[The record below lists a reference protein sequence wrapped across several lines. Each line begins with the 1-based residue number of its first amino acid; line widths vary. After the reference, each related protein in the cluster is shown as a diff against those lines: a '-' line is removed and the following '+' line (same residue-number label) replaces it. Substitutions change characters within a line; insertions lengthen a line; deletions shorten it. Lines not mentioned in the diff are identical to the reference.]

1 MTDDESDIENM
12 DIVADY
18 EDNPDSSGVG
28 YMSPPL
34 SRLTSESDLNYS
46 IYRLTVALCDPLQQP
61 PDNDKQVLS
70 LDFLADILIPL
81 SYHEVS
87 QKPHFLFETSSV
99 HLIKFTLSTIYFR
112 LYCALQET
120 LNTDDELKLR
130 HVDNSPDHWFE
141 NLHYWVPSKEVQ
153 SRPRQF
159 KVYYSMSCLLL
170 VAIYK
175 LFAPESPKEPYNLT
189 KNPYLFHLVRSWKC
203 HTNVILLALEI
214 DRRIELQNEEEDSDE
229 NQTPEIIYNVL
240 EGSSAVRSVLAWILN
255 QNPSVDI
262 PDTNSDL
269 ETIEDP
275 DVDWSYDIKELP
287 LLEFVLP
294 LSRRRANCGALR
306 VDMRLIVI
314 ALIIIRS
321 GSHVVSTSN
330 QSSKPPVS
338 YSYRK
343 QAQQDAISSVGDLLV
358 DLEYDDRFDEDIR
371 YVFEFEL
378 DGFQDEDEKQGIDDS
393 QLEPVAI
400 GDNMEYTPAFLEVIK
415 SFESATE
422 EDKRKYIFDDVTEL
436 GYYLKFVIL
445 KTSSSSKAQ
454 DSPWDQVLLNSI
466 AYAKHAASETHFYLY
481 PGIVLGFL
489 KMPASIEDIEECR
502 KKNLFLL
509 PISPITNFE
518 LFLKN
523 NTQLARSVLDE
534 LMMFPYTRSKTL
546 NLLSKEQNLNPLMI
560 DYVYELVSGLRGR
573 QEHSAYTFSR
583 LGGKVILDEREI
595 QLFLHNFLTRCSE
608 YFAAVDGF
616 EDLDGNRVILPES
629 VAKKT
634 MSLLCLMINR
644 LVAQGIIALG
654 SDGPFTFN
662 TELRGLLIG
671 WIGRVKEAR
680 TLYFEISSALYDDAR
695 DGIREQANGF
705 EDETREKVEEPPTKA
720 RNYGIS
726 ESTMAKIESWESSAE
741 TVAIV
746 NTSKAIRDEFDN
758 YVGRL
763 KEYIASIVWVSE
775 VRSSIPA
782 DIVAGDL
789 RFYLDNFNVLCKV
802 DYFAGAMF
810 EVFESCVSSEP
821 RLGESEFSE
830 AFINGETEFKDGKK
844 KKKKKKSKKKK

>member
-1 MTDDESDIENM
+1 MTDDDSDIENM

-18 EDNPDSSGVG
+18 EDHPDPAGVA

-34 SRLTSESDLNYS
+34 SRWTLESDLNHI
-46 IYRLTVALCDPLQQP
+46 IYRLTLGLCDPLQQP

-70 LDFLADILIPL
+70 LDFLADVLIPL
-81 SYHEVS
+81 SYHKVS
-87 QKPHFLFETSSV
+87 QMPNFPSKHGNVHF
-99 HLIKFTLSTIYFR
+99 IKFTLSTLYFR

-120 LNTDDELKLR
+120 LNTNDELKLR
-130 HVDNSPDHWFE
+130 HVDNSPDHWFD

-153 SRPRQF
+153 LRPHQF

-175 LFAPESPKEPYNLT
+175 LFAPELPQEPYNLT
-189 KNPYLFHLVRSWKC
+189 KNPYLFHLVKSWKC

-240 EGSSAVRSVLAWILN
+240 EGSSAVRSVLAWVLN

-262 PDTNSDL
+262 PDTNLDL

-275 DVDWSYDIKELP
+275 DVDWSFDIKEIP
-287 LLEFVLP
+287 LLEYVLP
-294 LSRRRANCGALR
+294 LSRHRANCGALR

-314 ALIIIRS
+314 GLILIRS
-321 GSHVVSTSN
+321 GSHVVSASAP
-330 QSSKPPVS
+330 SSKPAVP

-343 QAQQDAISSVGDLLV
+343 QAQQDAVRSVGDLLV

-371 YVFEFEL
+371 YVFEYEL
-378 DGFQDEDEKQGIDDS
+378 DGFQDEDEKKILDEAE
-393 QLEPVAI
+393 LEPVAI
-400 GDNMEYTPAFLEVIK
+400 GDNMDYTPEYLEVIK
-415 SFESATE
+415 SFEAATQ

-445 KTSSSSKAQ
+445 KTPPSSKTQ
-454 DSPWDQVLLNSI
+454 ELQWGQVLLNSI
-466 AYAKHAASETHFYLY
+466 AYAKHASSETHYYLY

-546 NLLSKEQNLNPLMI
+546 HFLSKDQNLNPLMI

-583 LGGKVILDEREI
+583 LGGKVILDEREV
-595 QLFLHNFLTRCSE
+595 QLFLHNFLTRCNE

-616 EDLDGNRVILPES
+616 EDPDGNRVILPES

-634 MSLLCLMINR
+634 MLLLCLMINR
-644 LVAQGIIALG
+644 LVAQGIITLG
-654 SDGPFTFN
+654 SDGPGTFN

-671 WIGRVKEAR
+671 WIGKVKEAR

-705 EDETREKVEEPPTKA
+705 DEEPGEKVDEISTKA

-726 ESTMAKIESWESSAE
+726 EATMAKIESWESSAE
-741 TVAIV
+741 TVAIM
-746 NTSKAIRDEFDN
+746 NTSKAMRDEFDN

-763 KEYIASIVWVSE
+763 KEYITSIVSGSE
-775 VRSSIPA
+775 VRSNIPA

-810 EVFESCVSSEP
+810 EVVESCVRSEP
-821 RLGESEFSE
+821 RLWENEFSE